1 MELSDLSASHK
12 HRAASS
18 ALDVLDAP
26 EGSSAS
32 QPGRSIRRPS
42 AVHAAS
48 SRSALASTLNSSAQL
63 ARGADGAQT
72 PEVFSRAASLS
83 PGGDEEEEVA
93 AIVGH
98 DAVTDAA
105 TTAPVAR
112 PHNRMQPR
120 PAALKSL
127 PQELLFVLVC
137 GMGQALFGW
146 LLGNG
151 VCWLPSR

>member
-1 MELSDLSASHK
+1 MELSDLSAAHK
-12 HRAASS
+12 AGAGAASS

-26 EGSSAS
+26 ATAARS
-32 QPGRSIRRPS
+32 SIRRPS

-48 SRSALASTLNSSAQL
+48 SRSALASSLNSAQL

-83 PGGDEEEEVA
+83 LGADEEEEVA
-93 AIVGH
+93 AIVG
-98 DAVTDAA
+98 VDAA
-105 TTAPVAR
+105 ADAASVPAAR

-151 VCWLPSR
+151 ASLLAPGRLQC